1 MKRIFF
7 FIFMIFMSVLSFGQ
21 AVEEGKQ
28 DLKIV
33 FQLTTADSTA
43 HKALMKQLGNIMS
56 VEPNTRIEVVCHGPG
71 LDMLRNDKTAVSAK
85 ISEFAAKGIV
95 FNACEFSM
103 KERNVSR
110 DSILPGVSFVKA
122 GIIYIVNKQNE
133 GYNYIKAG

>member
-71 LDMLRNDKTAVSAK
+71 LDMLRNDKTVVSAK
-85 ISEFAAKGIV
+85 IAEFAAKGIV